1 VGGEEKKVPKKIP
14 TWVEVRK
21 KKVNLSSPP
30 WLAQGEGGTKKV
42 HPSMHHPCPH
52 WCNAGC

>member
-1 VGGEEKKVPKKIP
+1 VGGEEKKVPKKTP